1 MGGVLAH
8 RKVVED
14 QHRRQ
19 QVVAQSSFPG
29 SVGATATQV
38 TQEPAGLDEFD
49 AVTLPSCLVAQAFSQ
64 VSFANSN
71 WPAQQNVLLAQHVA
85 AGGQVT
91 QLLVWQLGVEPPIEV
106 LEGLV
111 AVLEVGLAEAR
122 GEGAIGASLD
132 LVAEQQLEELGVAE
146 VLLLGLI
153 CNLDRIL
160 SRFRLNIDVTRP
172 P

>member
-1 MGGVLAH
+1 V
-8 RKVVED
+8 R
-14 QHRRQ
+14 
-19 QVVAQSSFPG
+19 
-29 SVGATATQV
+29 
-38 TQEPAGLDEFD
+38 
-49 AVTLPSCLVAQAFSQ
+49 
-64 VSFANSN
+64 
-71 WPAQQNVLLAQHVA
+71 
-85 AGGQVT
+85 
-91 QLLVWQLGVEPPIEV
+91 QLGVEPPIEV